1 MSKQKD
7 SSQLTLLD
15 RIQNDMSLSALVV
28 GLIAVTTSY
37 AGPLLIVFQ
46 AAKAAN
52 LSYPLLS
59 TWIWAISFGS
69 GLTGIILSAWFKT
82 PVITAWS
89 TPGAVLLVTAL
100 TTYAYAEAIGA
111 YIFSALLIVF
121 FGFSGLFSWV
131 MKRIPDSVTTAM
143 LAGIL
148 LKFGVDVFVS
158 LKQLPLLVFP
168 MVLCYL
174 LLKRW
179 YPRYSVAVTLLVG
192 VLTASVLNL
201 LDFSGVSI
209 VLVSPVFTKPVFSL
223 NAIVGLGIPL
233 FIVTMASQN
242 APGLSVLK
250 ADGYDVPASPLIAT
264 TGVASLILAPFGVHG
279 INLAA
284 ITAAICTGEEA
295 HKERNKRYVAG
306 IACGVFYLLFGAF
319 GATIV
324 SVFSAFPNELIAVTA
339 GLALF
344 ASLGSSLSL
353 AMGEGSQKESALI
366 TFLVTVSNISIAG
379 IGSPFWGLVAGMIT
393 NYIFTGLKKAD

>member
-174 LLKRW
+174 FLKRW

-209 VLVSPVFTKPVFSL
+209 ALVSPVFTKPVFSL